1 MNRMFTGW
9 FATLISEA
17 VKSRKVPEDIDN
29 TLKLSALEPLQA
41 KWIMELY
48 AEWHQSRLKMLS

>member
-1 MNRMFTGW
+1 MNRMFIEW

-29 TLKLSALEPLQA
+29 TLKLSALEPLQT

>member
-1 MNRMFTGW
+1 MVCHTN
-9 FATLISEA
+9 SEA